1 MAQSAPAIGCD
12 SENGVTDLAADG
24 WWARF
29 DHWLN
34 SPAGRRVL
42 LLIFLFTAFV
52 FSLLPL
58 LRCLRGQS
66 VIDYRIWYET
76 GRQVLSGGE
85 IYFLRK
91 TDYDFIYPPTCALFF
106 AGPSALGKCG
116 FILVLVLVTS
126 IAWFVSARL
135 AANLATGDRAN
146 PNAWLY
152 LLPSFLV
159 MVTIWSNYHLGQPS
173 LVLLTL
179 VLGAF
184 VLLRAK
190 NEVLAGALIAFA
202 AAIKAFPVVLLVYL
216 LYRKYW
222 KAAASLVL
230 TLVFLLLIL
239 PAPFRGGFERS
250 WRDLEKWST
259 GMLTYNAHG
268 VGQRPGRSLTWKNQS
283 IVGVANRWLRPADIE
298 DTTPPDRP
306 VYVNVTGLNFATV
319 NAIIAAIALALGIA
333 FLAVMPPKNRRT
345 PETDAIEFALLL
357 LLMLMLTPLSYLYLF
372 AWLTLPSAV
381 ITQRVLAGG
390 KTILGWGIAA
400 YVAFSFA
407 LPFGRLAQAYGNFF
421 VGALILFIGLSIEL
435 WRDKRRATP

>member
-1 MAQSAPAIGCD
+1 M
-12 SENGVTDLAADG
+12 TDLATDR

-29 DHWLN
+29 DRWLN
-34 SPAGRRVL
+34 SPAGRRVWL
-42 LLIFLFTAFV
+42 SIFLFTAFV
-52 FSLLPL
+52 FSLLPV
-58 LRCLRGQS
+58 LRCFRGQKA
-66 VIDYRIWYET
+66 IDYRIWYET
-76 GRQVLSGGE
+76 GRQVLSGAE
-85 IYFLRK
+85 IYFVRK
-91 TDYDFIYPPTCALFF
+91 TDYDFIYPPSCALFF

-135 AANLATGDRAN
+135 AANLATGDRTK

-159 MVTIWSNYHLGQPS
+159 MVCIWSNYHLGQPS
-173 LVLLTL
+173 LVLLAL
-179 VLGAF
+179 ILGAF

-190 NEVLAGALIAFA
+190 NEVLAGALIAVA

-222 KAAASLVL
+222 KASASLVL

-250 WRDLEKWST
+250 WRDLEKWSA
-259 GMLTYNAHG
+259 GMLTYNARG

-283 IVGVANRWLRPADIE
+283 IVGVANRWLRPVDIE
-298 DTTPPDRP
+298 DTTPPDQP
-306 VYVNVTGLNFATV
+306 IYVNVTGLKFVTV
-319 NAIIAAIALALGIA
+319 NAIIAAIAFALGTS
-333 FLAVMPPKNRRT
+333 FLAVMPSKNRRT

-357 LLMLMLTPLSYLYLF
+357 LLMLMFTPLSYFYLF
-372 AWLTLPSAV
+372 AWLILPFAV

-390 KTILGWGIAA
+390 KMILWWGIAA

-435 WRDKRRATP
+435 WRDKRRATS

>member
-1 MAQSAPAIGCD
+1 M
-12 SENGVTDLAADG
+12 TDLVADG
-24 WWARF
+24 RWARF
-29 DHWLN
+29 NHWLN

-42 LLIFLFTAFV
+42 ISIFLFTAFV
-52 FSLLPL
+52 FSLLPV
-58 LRCLRGQS
+58 LRCFRGEKA
-66 VIDYRIWYET
+66 IDYRIWYET

-85 IYFLRK
+85 IYFVRK

-135 AANLATGDRAN
+135 AANLATGDRAK

-159 MVTIWSNYHLGQPS
+159 MVCIWSNYHLGQPS
-173 LVLLTL
+173 LVLLAL

-190 NEVLAGALIAFA
+190 NEVLAGVLLALA
-202 AAIKAFPVVLLVYL
+202 AAIKAFPVVLLIYL
-216 LYRKYW
+216 LYRKCW

-239 PAPFRGGFERS
+239 PAPFRGGFERA
-250 WRDLEKWST
+250 WHDLAKWST
-259 GMLTYNAHG
+259 GMLTYNARG

-283 IVGVANRWLRPADIE
+283 IVGVANRWLRPVDIE
-298 DTTPPDRP
+298 DTTPPDLP
-306 VYVNVTGLNFATV
+306 VYVNVTGLKFATV
-319 NAIIAAIALALGIA
+319 NAIIAAIAFALGIA
-333 FLAVMPPKNRRT
+333 FLAVTPSKNMRT

-357 LLMLMLTPLSYLYLF
+357 LLMLMFTPLSYFYLF
-372 AWLTLPSAV
+372 AWLILPFAV

-390 KTILGWGIAA
+390 KTILCWGIAA

-421 VGALILFIGLSIEL
+421 AGALILFVGLSIEL

>member
-1 MAQSAPAIGCD
+1 LAQSAPAAGCD
-12 SENGVTDLAADG
+12 SENGVTDLAADRL
-24 WWARF
+24 WVRF
-29 DHWLN
+29 DRWLN
-34 SPAGRRVL
+34 SPAGQRVL
-42 LLIFLFTAFV
+42 ISIFVFTAFV

-58 LRCLRGQS
+58 WRCFRGEKA
-66 VIDYRIWYET
+66 IDYRIWYET

-135 AANLATGDRAN
+135 AANLATVDRAK

-159 MVTIWSNYHLGQPS
+159 MVCIWSNYHLGQPS
-173 LVLLTL
+173 LVLLAL
-179 VLGAF
+179 ILGAF

-190 NEVLAGALIAFA
+190 NDLLAGALIAVA

-222 KAAASLVL
+222 KASASLVL

-259 GMLTYNAHG
+259 GMLTYNARG

-283 IVGVANRWLRPADIE
+283 IVGVANRWLRRVDIE
-298 DTTPPDRP
+298 DTTLPDRP
-306 VYVNVTGLNFATV
+306 VYVNVTGLKFATV
-319 NAIIAAIALALGIA
+319 NAIIAAITVALGIA
-333 FLAVMPPKNRRT
+333 FLAVTPSKNMRT
-345 PETDAIEFALLL
+345 PETDAIEFSLLL
-357 LLMLMLTPLSYLYLF
+357 LLMLMLTPLSYFYLF
-372 AWLTLPSAV
+372 AWLILPSAV

-390 KTILGWGIAA
+390 KTILWWGIAA
-400 YVAFSFA
+400 YAAFSFA
-407 LPFGRLAQAYGNFF
+407 LPFGRFAQAYGNFF
-421 VGALILFIGLSIEL
+421 VGALILFLGLSIEL